1 VVRSV
6 KFGLRQHGI
15 KAIVLDIE
23 GTTTPIEFVHNVLFS
38 FARANLHAYLEHLRT
53 DSDAVMLLRSE
64 WQDEVARG
72 ETPPAWPGESYALAG
87 ASYVEWLMD
96 RDRKSPGLKLLQG
109 QIWEQGYRGGA
120 LRGEVF
126 PDVAPAFHRW
136 RDAGVPVAIYSSG
149 SQLAQRLLF
158 GTTRDG
164 DLTTLISR
172 FFDTAVG
179 AKTSAESYAR
189 IATELGVPADQLV
202 FVSDVVAELDAART
216 AGCQALL
223 CVRPGNAP
231 QPAGTF
237 ATIESFDEIE

>member
-1 VVRSV
+1 VS
-6 KFGLRQHGI
+6 FGLRQHRVL
-15 KAIVLDIE
+15 AIVLDIE

-38 FARANLHAYLEHLRT
+38 FARANLHAYLEHLPN

-64 WQDEVARG
+64 WQDEVARA
-72 ETPPAWPGESYALAG
+72 ETPPAWPGESNAMAG

-109 QIWEQGYRGGA
+109 HIWEQGYRAGS

-126 PDVAPAFHRW
+126 PDVAPAFRRW
-136 RDAGVPVAIYSSG
+136 RDDGVPVAIYSSG

-158 GTTRDG
+158 GSTRDG

-179 AKTSAESYAR
+179 AKTAAESYAR
-189 IATELGVPADQLV
+189 IATELAVPADRLV
-202 FVSDVVAELDAART
+202 FVSDVVAELDAARST
-216 AGCQALL
+216 GCQALL
-223 CVRPGNAP
+223 CVRAGNP
-231 QPAGTF
+231 RQPPSAF
-237 ATIESFDEIE
+237 QVIESFEEIV

>member
-1 VVRSV
+1 MAT
-6 KFGLRQHGI
+6 FGLREHGI
-15 KAIVLDIE
+15 LAIALDIE

-38 FARANLHAYLEHLRT
+38 FARANLHAHLEHLQN
-53 DSDAVMLLRSE
+53 DNDAVMLLRSE
-64 WQDEVARG
+64 WLDDVARG
-72 ETPPAWPGESYALAG
+72 ETPPAWPSESNALAG

-109 QIWEQGYRGGA
+109 QIWEQGYRAGA

-158 GTTRDG
+158 GSTRDG
-164 DLTTLISR
+164 DLTRLISR
-172 FFDTAVG
+172 FFDTTVG
-179 AKTSAESYAR
+179 AKTSAGSYAR
-189 IATELGVPADQLV
+189 IATELTVPADRLV

-216 AGCQALL
+216 AGCHALL
-223 CVRPGNAP
+223 CVRPGNVV
-231 QPAGTF
+231 QPENAFT
-237 ATIESFDEIE
+237 TIRSLEEIA